1 MEQIVVRS
9 MYDGED
15 EDDESSENDEFDDE
29 RSLCLGYERGYFDL
43 LYGQLFCLDKRGGT
57 NVRCDD
63 I

>member
-29 RSLCLGYERGYFDL
+29 RCLCLVYERGYFDL
-43 LYGQLFCLDKRGGT
+43 LYGQLFCLVLRGGT
-57 NVRCDD
+57 SVRCDD